1 MAALERLQGTRDDW
15 NRSDRIREGCPR
27 GWNWVNAASPTRSR
41 KVSVT
46 LRLDRDRTTWV
57 WRQGEGTQARMNAVL
72 RASVQA
78 KAEKMAR
85 GAWDRRSLGLF
96 QTVRP
101 ASGD

>member
-1 MAALERLQGTRDDW
+1 
-15 NRSDRIREGCPR
+15 
-27 GWNWVNAASPTRSR
+27 
-41 KVSVT
+41 
-46 LRLDRDRTTWV
+46 
-57 WRQGEGTQARMNAVL
+57 MNAVL